1 LNLVKIGVPIA
12 LVFFVLTGGCSSTGK
27 KEGVPSAS
35 REEVEAALEEEKRD
49 LAHELQV
56 GRALAAAILGRSRI
70 LSEGEW
76 QQRSLYLRSLGA
88 VLAGR
93 FGRPGIKHHF
103 AWVDSSEVNAFAA
116 PGGYIFLTRGLFE
129 RLTSEDELAVILLHE
144 IVHVTEKH
152 VYQKIAPPKATGF
165 AFVLSRLLS
174 GGRGDLGVAVSRSVT
189 QGLKVL
195 FETGLGQELER
206 QADEQAVA
214 MAAVLGY
221 DPESLMR
228 FLGAANEKAKQKAG
242 ELKLPATHPPL
253 DVRRNWVNRTISEQ
267 KLVQIYRDS
276 KGRLGEQVPRE
287 RKARFI
293 GFTTTK

>member
-1 LNLVKIGVPIA
+1 MILLKHAVLVT
-12 LVFFVLTGGCSSTGK
+12 LVASAFLGACSGSGK
-27 KEGVPSAS
+27 RKGDASAS

-49 LAHELQV
+49 LANELQV
-56 GRALAAAILGRSRI
+56 GRALAAAILGRSKL

-129 RLTSEDELAVILLHE
+129 RLSGEDELAVILLHE

-165 AFVLSRLLS
+165 AFVLARLLS

-228 FLGAANEKAKQKAG
+228 FLGAANEKVKQKAG
-242 ELKLPATHPPL
+242 ELRLPATHPPL
-253 DVRRNWVNRTISEQ
+253 DERRSWVNRTISEQ
-267 KLVQIYRDS
+267 KLVQMYRDS

-287 RKARFI
+287 RQARFN
-293 GFTTTK
+293 GFTKTQ